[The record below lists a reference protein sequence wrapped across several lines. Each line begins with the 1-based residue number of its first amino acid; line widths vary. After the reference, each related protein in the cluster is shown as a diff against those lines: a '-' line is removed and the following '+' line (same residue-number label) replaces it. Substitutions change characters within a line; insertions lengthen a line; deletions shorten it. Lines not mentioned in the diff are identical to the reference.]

1 MVFQWSLALGDQRLT
16 MSKNLKT
23 SLHWNMSINRS
34 PCNDNEI
41 VLGMH
46 YHHNMEIQMG
56 TN

>member
-23 SLHWNMSINRS
+23 SLHWNMSINGHHAI
-34 PCNDNEI
+34 DNEI